1 MGLTLINTT
10 GAISGGTGDVE
21 ITGLSSA
28 YKAYEFHFYDL
39 HLSATNANFEFQ
51 VNTSYNQDINS
62 TAMRFYSRDHDTHD
76 FAAGYQT
83 GADTHVGATS
93 GTWCPLNDNPNS
105 TNSENSLSGVMVLFD
120 PSSTDYSKHFISKT
134 TTQTSTT
141 YHQYNQVAGY
151 IKTTSAIDKIK
162 FRFASGDIDSGEI
175 KWFGYS

>member
-76 FAAGYQT
+76 FNAGYQEGT
-83 GADTHVGATS
+83 DTPKTLTS
-93 GTWCPLNDNPNS
+93 HDL
-105 TNSENSLSGVMVLFD
+105 LVLHAREHR
-120 PSSTDYSKHFISKT
+120 SR
-134 TTQTSTT
+134 TS
-141 YHQYNQVAGY
+141 
-151 IKTTSAIDKIK
+151 I
-162 FRFASGDIDSGEI
+162 
-175 KWFGYS
+175 